1 MAQLGELQS
10 VLDDLAE
17 EGHQLIAVSPDRP
30 SKVAESVK
38 KLGLEFPVLSDA
50 PVAAIEAFGL
60 AYVQTDERYAKLLE
74 EASGLD
80 HHVLPVPAVAVID
93 EEKVIRFLHADPVY
107 QRRLPAGVLVE
118 LVGAWGGEE

>member
-1 MAQLGELQS
+1 MVE
-10 VLDDLAE
+10 DLAE
-17 EGHQLIAVSPDRP
+17 RDYQLIAVSPDKP

-50 PVAAIEAFGL
+50 PAEAIEAFGR

-74 EASGLD
+74 ESSGLD

-118 LVGAWGGEE
+118 LVGAWTGGE